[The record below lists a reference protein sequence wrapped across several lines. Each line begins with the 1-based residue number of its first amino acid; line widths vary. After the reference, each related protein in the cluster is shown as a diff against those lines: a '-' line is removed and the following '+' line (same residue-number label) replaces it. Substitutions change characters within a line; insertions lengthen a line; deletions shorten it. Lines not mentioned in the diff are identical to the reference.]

1 MTDDDIKELCKAC
14 SNLLHTLDAT
24 HSRFLKWHMKWDDE
38 AKKAARE
45 LEALIASALKQAR
58 AIGVVSMTPKWH
70 SLEEDHI
77 LDQHIWLVKNGW
89 GGRHLLARRIVCRA
103 SPPRGR

>member
-24 HSRFLKWHMKWDDE
+24 HSTFLKWCMKWDDE
-38 AKKAARE
+38 AKKAVRE

-58 AIGVVSMTPKWH
+58 AIGV
-70 SLEEDHI
+70 
-77 LDQHIWLVKNGW
+77 
-89 GGRHLLARRIVCRA
+89 LAQRPSGTYSKIT
-103 SPPRGR
+103 SWTNTFG